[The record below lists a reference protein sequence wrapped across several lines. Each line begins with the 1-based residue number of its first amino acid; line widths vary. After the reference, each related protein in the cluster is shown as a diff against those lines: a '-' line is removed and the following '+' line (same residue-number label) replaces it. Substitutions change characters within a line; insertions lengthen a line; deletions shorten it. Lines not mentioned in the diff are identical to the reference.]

1 MRPTFD
7 DEGTYWWC
15 RDAAFGH
22 IGIVQIGVHRMMN
35 GEETLIFVPFG
46 SQCVCSIDRP
56 GVEWLGRVEPPKG
69 VDAEIFYEE
78 EKDRMRAFAYQ
89 SGFAIERRA

>member
-15 RDAAFGH
+15 RDLIFGQV
-22 IGIVQIGVHRMMN
+22 GIVQIGVHRTMS
-35 GEETLIFVPFG
+35 GEAALVFVPFEN
-46 SQCVCSIDRP
+46 QYIHSIDRP

-69 VDAEIFYEE
+69 VDAKLFYEKE
-78 EKDRMRAFAYQ
+78 RERMRAFAYQ